1 MGPLMRK
8 EIILGF
14 IIGLVA
20 TACGFYLYVEF
31 VLSGTFSEAMQI
43 IDEKSLYGKILGLA
57 AIPNLL
63 IFFLFIK
70 KRQDYRARGVLM
82 ATFFVAFLVLIAQ
95 FL

>member
-1 MGPLMRK
+1 MRK

-14 IIGLVA
+14 IIGIVA
-20 TACGFYLYVEF
+20 TACGFYLYVEL
-31 VLSGTFSEAMQI
+31 VLSGSFSEAMQI
-43 IDEKSLYGKILGLA
+43 IDEKNLYGKILGLA

-82 ATFFVAFLVLIAQ
+82 ATFFVAFLVLISQ